1 MPLNQTRK
9 LHKTGKIKI
18 KQWLCFSISLIFAI
32 ASFIIAKPSIAYAA
46 SAEELFRTAYENRYT
61 WDKKFPGFSGEVSIN
76 HEGILDQGIVRI
88 SPDLEVEVINID
100 NENLRELITNQIRM
114 EIIHRRRIPFAK
126 AHENDTFQLAE
137 TEPSGA
143 ATIVEIGDKMNSY
156 YQVKDNIITQVNRK
170 LGDIAVTVDTLGT
183 AKNPEGYLVTHFQ
196 TIFRDANTGE
206 ILEREDVRDFHEKI
220 GRYYL
225 LTNRTIRYA
234 EKDNP
239 EAKPTADTSIRIND
253 IQPLN

>member
-1 MPLNQTRK
+1 MYLPVA
-9 LHKTGKIKI
+9 KI
-18 KQWLCFSISLIFAI
+18 F
-32 ASFIIAKPSIAYAA
+32 KPSR
-46 SAEELFRTAYENRYT
+46 SN
-61 WDKKFPGFSGEVSIN
+61 
-76 HEGILDQGIVRI
+76 
-88 SPDLEVEVINID
+88 
-100 NENLRELITNQIRM
+100 
-114 EIIHRRRIPFAK
+114 
-126 AHENDTFQLAE
+126 
-137 TEPSGA
+137 
-143 ATIVEIGDKMNSY
+143 
-156 YQVKDNIITQVNRK
+156 NIITQVNRK